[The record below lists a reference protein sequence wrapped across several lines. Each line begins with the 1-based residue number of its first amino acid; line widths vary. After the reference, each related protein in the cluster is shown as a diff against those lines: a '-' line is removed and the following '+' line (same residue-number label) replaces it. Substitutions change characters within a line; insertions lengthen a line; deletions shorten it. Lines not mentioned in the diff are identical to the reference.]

1 MSRLHRTSRQRVHHL
16 LVARWCACALLLV
29 ACSDGGFDAG
39 IPASTAMP
47 ALLETPM
54 PAGQGDAWS
63 EYSAVVVGDRG
74 EVMMSD
80 PETRSGSVVV
90 VGSGELR
97 RYGRPG
103 DGPGEMRMAHPLLVN
118 DTAIVV
124 FDIATQRILVFDRT
138 SGDIAREMRPTLPV
152 QPIVRGNGNTLIATR
167 RDDGVESPAVIDLAS
182 GRASSLLSRTD
193 AYRAELFA
201 RDEELTGTTVNIPVV
216 GRWAGGAVLAN
227 GLTYRLGLYSRD
239 GTLRH
244 RIDRNFPPR
253 KLTEFEIERQ
263 VGQLAQSPIA
273 GNSPRLNRIREQL
286 AEEPTRWFTHLSP
299 PRDDGRGR
307 LWVVVSHGD
316 STTADVY
323 SGAELLGTSR
333 LDCPGFAGRWDVSG
347 EWLVLLCTAR
357 DPDSIYDA
365 EIRRWRIVD

>member
-1 MSRLHRTSRQRVHHL
+1 
-16 LVARWCACALLLV
+16 
-29 ACSDGGFDAG
+29 
-39 IPASTAMP
+39 MP

-138 SGDIAREMRPTLPV
+138 SGVIAREMRPTLPV

-347 EWLVLLCTAR
+347 EWLVLLCFPA
-357 DPDSIYDA
+357 DPDAISDA
-365 EIRRWRIVD
+365 EVRRWRIVD